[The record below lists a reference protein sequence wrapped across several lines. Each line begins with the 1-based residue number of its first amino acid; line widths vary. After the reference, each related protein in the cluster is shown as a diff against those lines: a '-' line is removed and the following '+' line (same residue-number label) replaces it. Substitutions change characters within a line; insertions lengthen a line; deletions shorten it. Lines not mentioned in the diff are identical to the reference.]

1 MCVRG
6 SLNMIKFIPP
16 ILLMLLITA
25 ASTIP
30 MDGSAR
36 HFAFLMSLKPNI
48 QNLLHIPVFGLL
60 SYLWLWAFCTA
71 KRPFIICWTSAFL
84 ITIVF
89 GMVDEFHQMYVP
101 GRYAGL
107 LDIILNTI
115 GAGLGI
121 TAFAFHRRTQKTN

>member
-1 MCVRG
+1 M
-6 SLNMIKFIPP
+6 LKFIPP
-16 ILLMLLITA
+16 TLLMLLITGI
-25 ASTIP
+25 SSIP
-30 MDGSAR
+30 MDGSAENLT
-36 HFAFLMSLKPNI
+36 FLISLKPDV

-60 SYLWLWAFCTA
+60 SYLWLRAFCSIH
-71 KRPFIICWTSAFL
+71 RSFLFCCMSACL
-84 ITIVF
+84 VTVVF

-121 TAFAFHRRTQKTN
+121 MAFAFHRRVQKTN

>member
-1 MCVRG
+1 
-6 SLNMIKFIPP
+6 
-16 ILLMLLITA
+16 
-25 ASTIP
+25 
-30 MDGSAR
+30 
-36 HFAFLMSLKPNI
+36 MSLKPNI

-60 SYLWLWAFCTA
+60 SYLWLRAFCTA
-71 KRPFIICWTSAFL
+71 KRPFIFCWTSAFL

-107 LDIILNTI
+107 LDIILNTL

-121 TAFAFHRRTQKTN
+121 TAFTFHRRVQKTN